1 MKKRL
6 AMTLA
11 FAASLIPMLFVQY
24 GGHQGVQ
31 EVSGLVNLMNPIGI
45 SSLIVFLLGV
55 WIPLGGKWNWI
66 LGGAG
71 VVSMIAAELYE
82 FLTWHIPN
90 VTGALSL
97 RMSFRLAY
105 PAFYLGLTLSLL
117 MAVGFFLEWKEQA

>member
-6 AMTLA
+6 ALTLA
-11 FAASLIPMLFVQY
+11 FVASLIPMLFVQY
-24 GGHQGVQ
+24 GGHRGVQ
-31 EVSGLVNLMNPIGI
+31 EIYGLVNLTNPIGI
-45 SSLIVFLLGV
+45 LSLIVFLLGV

-71 VVSMIAAELYE
+71 VVGMIAAELYE

-90 VTGALSL
+90 VTGAFSL

-105 PAFYLGLTLSLL
+105 PTFYLGLALSLL
-117 MAVGFFLEWKEQA
+117 MAAGFFLEWKEQA

>member
-6 AMTLA
+6 ALTLA

-45 SSLIVFLLGV
+45 PSLIVFLLGI
-55 WIPLGGKWNWI
+55 WIPPGGKWNWI

-71 VVSMIAAELYE
+71 VVGMIAAELYE

-90 VTGALSL
+90 VTGAFSL
-97 RMSFRLAY
+97 RMSFSFC
-105 PAFYLGLTLSLL
+105 PISLSLL
-117 MAVGFFLEWKEQA
+117 CPYYTPPGLILQLSIVAF

>member
-6 AMTLA
+6 ALTLA

-31 EVSGLVNLMNPIGI
+31 EVSGLMNLMNPFGI
-45 SSLIVFLLGV
+45 PSLIVFLLGV
-55 WIPLGGKWNWI
+55 RIPLGGKRNWI

-71 VVSMIAAELYE
+71 VVGMIAAELYE
-82 FLTWHIPN
+82 FLAWHIPN
-90 VTGALSL
+90 VTGAFSQ
-97 RMSFRLAY
+97 RMSFRLAC

-117 MAVGFFLEWKEQA
+117 MAEGFFPEWKEQA